1 MAARRNL
8 AYDNCPAARAL
19 DVIGDRWALIIVREI
34 LKGARRFD
42 DLRERL
48 PVSENTLARR
58 LRELT
63 EADILRK
70 EIYAERPPRFQYV
83 PTEAGFA
90 LIGVLHALGTWGETW
105 TVPDPAGPPPPE
117 FPMALLMASNVAQD

>member
-1 MAARRNL
+1 MAVRRNL

-19 DVIGDRWALIIVREI
+19 DVIGDRWALIVMREI

-42 DLRERL
+42 ELRERL

-63 EADILRK
+63 EAGILRK
-70 EIYAERPPRFQYV
+70 EIYAERPDRFEYV
-83 PTEAGFA
+83 PTAAGTA
-90 LIGVLHALGTWGETW
+90 LTGVLHALATWGTTW
-105 TVPDPAGPPPPE
+105 TAPDPAGPPPPE
-117 FPMALLMASNVAQD
+117 LPPFPPAPGSP

>member
-19 DVIGDRWALIIVREI
+19 DVIGDRWALIVVREI

-63 EADILRK
+63 DAGILRK
-70 EIYAERPPRFQYV
+70 QVYAERPHRFEYV
-83 PTEAGFA
+83 PTEAGSA
-90 LIGVLHALGTWGETW
+90 LTDVLLALGTWGATW

-117 FPMALLMASNVAQD
+117 FPLNPSGSGTGPHS